1 MKRFELVMGVLAV
14 LGIIL
19 MFLHISGSAVS
30 SVFILSILGLFY
42 FIFSFALFN
51 GIRLRDA
58 FKSESYQDTNLL
70 KIIGAILLGISISLV
85 IFGIQ
90 FKLLFW
96 QGANEQLL
104 IGLLPIGLIL
114 IVAVI
119 FYFRDKTEFY
129 NRIFK
134 RIAIYGG
141 LGLLLYLTPTS
152 TLVDIYYRDNPDFA
166 ELFNKVLE
174 DPENEELR
182 KQLNQMREEISKKNE
197 NNH

>member
-1 MKRFELVMGVLAV
+1 MGVLAV

-114 IVAVI
+114 IVAAI

-129 NRIFK
+129 SRIFK
-134 RIAIYGG
+134 RITIYGG

>member
-1 MKRFELVMGVLAV
+1 MGVLAV

>member
-51 GIRLRDA
+51 GIRLRDV

-119 FYFRDKTEFY
+119 FYLRDKTEFY
-129 NRIFK
+129 SRIFK

-174 DPENEELR
+174 DTENEELR

>member
-1 MKRFELVMGVLAV
+1 MKKIELVFGLLAV
-14 LGIIL
+14 IGIIL
-19 MFLHISGSAVS
+19 MFLHIPGSALS
-30 SVFILSILGLFY
+30 SVFILTILSLFY

-51 GIRLRDA
+51 EIRLRDV
-58 FKSESYQDTNLL
+58 FKPEAYKDTNLL
-70 KIIGAILLGISISLV
+70 KITGAIILGISISLV

-96 QGANEQLL
+96 QGANEQLIL
-104 IGLLPIGLIL
+104 GLLPTGLIL
-114 IVAVI
+114 IVAAI
-119 FYFRDKTEFY
+119 FYFRDKTEYY

-152 TLVDIYYRDNPDFA
+152 TLVEIYYRDNPDFA

-174 DPENEELR
+174 DPENDELR
-182 KQLNQMREEISKKNE
+182 KQLNQMREDVLK
-197 NNH
+197 